1 MNATFASV
9 RPVHVSDTD
18 SLAALYIARLLQKQ
32 IIPIRVFNDSLY
44 TEEIR
49 ALVGI
54 SPSEGNIPK
63 VKVLQLLKAQLP
75 QLGTMTEKRT
85 PRLQRNI
92 RMLGRLLSLTDIEE
106 AILTYFVLMDH
117 HPVLADLLSSVVIM
131 DKDALVRFISVAL
144 SIEGEIINAFVQSS
158 STLFA
163 TGLLAQEL
171 RPERIGVNIRIPRG
185 IKDALLGE
193 ADSIESLMK
202 VVLEPSPKPTL
213 RTHDFEHLDSE
224 TELLH
229 TYLAE
234 GLRQGV
240 TGINVLIYGPPG
252 TGKTEYARWLAS
264 SIKTSLYQV
273 RACNDSEDSISG
285 SDRLSYFRLSQRFL
299 QCSTALILFDEIE
312 DVFPDPDMVSPSS
325 LAAQKW
331 PGKLFINRLLE
342 TNPVPTIWIANE
354 ISHIDKAYLR
364 RFDYSIELAIPPIHV
379 RRRIAKRH
387 LQKHRLPPT
396 FLEHLAQQDELSA
409 AQISKLAKVLHVVSS
424 DDKTARHDI
433 AEQVIERSMSLL
445 SQKRRQARTGADTYS
460 LEFLNTSHDV
470 SALIPALRSHQTS
483 CRGAMCLY
491 GPPGTGKTVLAHH
504 LASELGMPIH
514 AKRASDILSPYVGET
529 EARIAKMFA
538 QATNTGALL
547 LLDEADSFLSARQGA
562 KQHWDVTAVNELLVQ
577 MEQFDGLFICSTNAM
592 TSIDSAAMRR
602 FVLKIKF
609 DYLKPEQRWR
619 LFLRYIPQKLGVSE
633 STRFRSVL
641 DTLTTLTPGD
651 FTTVCR
657 RATLFGKKQLS
668 PDELLNGLIEECKL
682 KRGSGAQ
689 AIGFVPSY

>member
-32 IIPIRVFNDSLY
+32 IVPIRVFNDSLY

-54 SPSEGNIPK
+54 SPSEGNLPK
-63 VKVLQLLKAQLP
+63 VKALQLLKAQLP
-75 QLGTMTEKRT
+75 QLATMTEKRT

-106 AILTYFVLMDH
+106 AILTFFVLMDH
-117 HPVLADLLSSVVIM
+117 HFLLADLLSSVVIM
-131 DKDALVRFISVAL
+131 DKDALVRFMSVAL
-144 SIEGEIINAFVQSS
+144 SIEREIINAYVQSS

-171 RPERIGVNIRIPRG
+171 RPERIGVNIKIPRG
-185 IKDALLGE
+185 IKDALLSE

-213 RTHDFEHLDSE
+213 RARDFEYLDSE

-229 TYLAE
+229 TYLSE
-234 GLRQGV
+234 GLQQGI

-312 DVFPDPDMVSPSS
+312 DVFPDPDMVSLSS

-364 RFDYSIELAIPPIHV
+364 RFDYSIELAIPPIQV

-445 SQKRRQARTGADTYS
+445 AQKRIQARTSAETYS

-470 SALIPALRSHQTS
+470 SALIPALRSDQTS

-538 QATNTGALL
+538 QAANTGALL
-547 LLDEADSFLSARQGA
+547 LLDEADSFLSTRQGA

-577 MEQFDGLFICSTNAM
+577 MEQFDGLFLCSTNAM
-592 TSIDSAAMRR
+592 ASLDSAAMRR
-602 FVLKIKF
+602 FALKIKF

-657 RATLFGKKQLS
+657 GATLFGKKQLS

-682 KRGSGAQ
+682 KRGNGAQ

>member
-18 SLAALYIARLLQKQ
+18 ALAALYIARMLQKQ
-32 IIPIRVFNDSLY
+32 VVPIRVFNDSLY

-63 VKVLQLLKAQLP
+63 VKALQLLKVQLP
-75 QLGTMTEKRT
+75 QLNTMTEKRT

-106 AILTYFVLMDH
+106 AILTFFVLVDH
-117 HPVLADLLSSVVIM
+117 HFVLADLLSSVVIM
-131 DKDALVRFISVAL
+131 DKDALVRLMSIAL
-144 SIEGEIINAFVQSS
+144 SIEREIINAHVQSS

-171 RPERIGVNIRIPRG
+171 RPERIGVNIKIPRG
-185 IKDALLGE
+185 IKDALLSE

-213 RTHDFEHLDSE
+213 RAHDFEHLGAE
-224 TELLH
+224 TDLLH

-234 GLRQGV
+234 GIQQGV

-264 SIKTSLYQV
+264 VIKTPLYQV
-273 RACNDSEDSISG
+273 RASNDSEDSISG

-299 QCSTALILFDEIE
+299 QCTTALILFDEIE
-312 DVFPDPDMVSPSS
+312 DVFPDPDMVNPSS
-325 LAAQKW
+325 FAAQKW

-364 RFDYSIELAIPPIHV
+364 RFDYSMELAIPPVQV

-409 AQISKLAKVLHVVSS
+409 AQISKLAKVLHVVGS
-424 DDKTARHDI
+424 DDKSARHDI
-433 AEQVIERSMSLL
+433 AEQVIERSMLL
-445 SQKRRQARTGADTYS
+445 LAQKRVQARTGAETYS

-470 SALIPALRSHQTS
+470 SALIPALRSDQPS
-483 CRGAMCLY
+483 CRGAMCFY

-504 LASELGMPIH
+504 LASELGIPIH

-538 QATNTGALL
+538 HAADTSALL

-562 KQHWDVTAVNELLVQ
+562 RQHWDVTAVNELLVQ

-592 TSIDSAAMRR
+592 SSLDSAAMRR

-609 DYLKPEQRWR
+609 DYLKLEQRWR
-619 LFLRYIPQKLGVSE
+619 LFLRYIPQKLGISE
-633 STRFRSVL
+633 STRFRGVL

-651 FTTVCR
+651 FTTVSR
-657 RATLFGKKQLS
+657 GAKLFGKKQLS
-668 PDELLNGLIEECKL
+668 PEELLNGLIEECKL
-682 KRGSGAQ
+682 KRGNASQG
-689 AIGFVPSY
+689 IGFVPSY

>member
-1 MNATFASV
+1 MNANFASV

-18 SLAALYIARLLQKQ
+18 ALAALYIARLLHKQ
-32 IIPIRVFNDSLY
+32 VVPIRVFNDSLY

-49 ALVGI
+49 AIVGI

-63 VKVLQLLKAQLP
+63 VTAIQLLKEQLP
-75 QLGTMTEKRT
+75 RLDAMMQKRT
-85 PRLQRNI
+85 ARLQRNI
-92 RMLGRLLSLTDIEE
+92 RMLGKLLSLTDVEE
-106 AILTYFVLMDH
+106 AILTFFVLMDH
-117 HPVLADLLSSVVIM
+117 HFVLADLLSGVVIM
-131 DKDALVRFISVAL
+131 DKDALVRLMSIAL
-144 SIEGEIINAFVQSS
+144 SIEREAITTYAQPS

-171 RPERIGVNIRIPRG
+171 RPERIGVNIKIPRG
-185 IKDALLGE
+185 IKDALLSE

-213 RTHDFEHLDSE
+213 RAHDFEYLGTE

-229 TYLAE
+229 AYLIE
-234 GLRQGV
+234 GLRQGI

-264 SIKTSLYQV
+264 AIKIPLYQV

-312 DVFPDPDMVSPSS
+312 DVFPDPNVVNLSS
-325 LAAQKW
+325 VVAQKW

-342 TNPVPTIWIANE
+342 SNPVPTIWIANE

-364 RFDYSIELAIPPIHV
+364 RFDYSIELTIPPIQV
-379 RRRIAKRH
+379 RRRIVKRH
-387 LQKHRLPPT
+387 LQKHRLPT
-396 FLEHLAQQDELSA
+396 TLLERLAQQDELSA
-409 AQISKLAKVLHVVSS
+409 AQINKLAKVLDVVDK
-424 DDKTARHDI
+424 DDKAARHGI

-445 SQKRRQARTGADTYS
+445 AQKRIEARTSADTYS

-470 SALIPALRSHQTS
+470 SALIPALRSNESS
-483 CRGAMCLY
+483 CRGAMCFY
-491 GPPGTGKTVLAHH
+491 GPPGTGKTILAHH
-504 LASELGMPIH
+504 LASELGLPIH

-538 QATNTGALL
+538 QAADNGALL

-562 KQHWDVTAVNELLVQ
+562 KQHWDVTTVNELLVQ
-577 MEQFDGLFICSTNAM
+577 MEQFHGLFICSTNAM
-592 TSIDSAAMRR
+592 TSLDSAAMRR

-609 DYLKPEQRWR
+609 DYLQPEQRWR
-619 LFLRYIPQKLGVSE
+619 LFLRYIPQKPGVSE
-633 STRFRSVL
+633 STRFRNVL
-641 DTLTTLTPGD
+641 DTLATLTPGD
-651 FTTVCR
+651 FTTVKR
-657 RATLFGKKQLS
+657 GAQLYGRKQLS
-668 PDELLNGLIEECKL
+668 PEELLNGLIEECKL
-682 KRGSGAQ
+682 KRGNGAQ

>member
-9 RPVHVSDTD
+9 RPVHVSDAD
-18 SLAALYIARLLQKQ
+18 SLAALYIARLLQRQ
-32 IIPIRVFNDSLY
+32 IVPIRVFNDSLY

-63 VKVLQLLKAQLP
+63 VKALQLLKAQLP
-75 QLGTMTEKRT
+75 QLATMTEKRT
-85 PRLQRNI
+85 QRLQRNI

-106 AILTYFVLMDH
+106 AILTFFVLMDH
-117 HPVLADLLSSVVIM
+117 HFVLADLLSNVVIM
-131 DKDALVRFISVAL
+131 DKDALVRFMSVAL
-144 SIEGEIINAFVQSS
+144 SIEREIINAYVQSS

-171 RPERIGVNIRIPRG
+171 RPERIGVNIKIPRG
-185 IKDALLGE
+185 IKDALLSE

-213 RTHDFEHLDSE
+213 RAHDFEHLDSE

-234 GLRQGV
+234 GLQQGV

-364 RFDYSIELAIPPIHV
+364 RFDYSIELAIPPIQV

-409 AQISKLAKVLHVVSS
+409 ALQISDVRAHTVRLDVISS
-424 DDKTARHDI
+424 
-433 AEQVIERSMSLL
+433 
-445 SQKRRQARTGADTYS
+445 
-460 LEFLNTSHDV
+460 LN
-470 SALIPALRSHQTS
+470 
-483 CRGAMCLY
+483 
-491 GPPGTGKTVLAHH
+491 
-504 LASELGMPIH
+504 
-514 AKRASDILSPYVGET
+514 
-529 EARIAKMFA
+529 
-538 QATNTGALL
+538 
-547 LLDEADSFLSARQGA
+547 
-562 KQHWDVTAVNELLVQ
+562 
-577 MEQFDGLFICSTNAM
+577 
-592 TSIDSAAMRR
+592 
-602 FVLKIKF
+602 
-609 DYLKPEQRWR
+609 
-619 LFLRYIPQKLGVSE
+619 RY
-633 STRFRSVL
+633 
-641 DTLTTLTPGD
+641 
-651 FTTVCR
+651 
-657 RATLFGKKQLS
+657 
-668 PDELLNGLIEECKL
+668 
-682 KRGSGAQ
+682 
-689 AIGFVPSY
+689 